1 MWNEALNQAGVEA
14 SSALRR
20 AENVYYPPA
29 IRALGPLGSMAEATP
44 KGPDL
49 SKDVPAKAPPPSSNS
64 HSKEA
69 EQVRAAKKEKG
80 TTKGVVPEVTKPP
93 VAPKD
98 PSKVSE
104 SLKIVLATL
113 SIPTKE
119 DPKDKGPAFTT
130 ATTAKPTKAIAKD
143 NPPLKIK

>member
-49 SKDVPAKAPPPSSNS
+49 SKDVLAKAPPLLQQSF
-64 HSKEA
+64 
-69 EQVRAAKKEKG
+69 QRGRA
-80 TTKGVVPEVTKPP
+80 
-93 VAPKD
+93 
-98 PSKVSE
+98 S
-104 SLKIVLATL
+104 
-113 SIPTKE
+113 
-119 DPKDKGPAFTT
+119 
-130 ATTAKPTKAIAKD
+130 
-143 NPPLKIK
+143 